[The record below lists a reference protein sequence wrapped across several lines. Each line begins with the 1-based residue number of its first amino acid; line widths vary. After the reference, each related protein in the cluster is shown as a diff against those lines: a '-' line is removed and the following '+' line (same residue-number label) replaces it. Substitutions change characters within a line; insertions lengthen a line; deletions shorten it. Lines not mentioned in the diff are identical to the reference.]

1 MTTAPQHPST
11 SSSPDHSV
19 TTSSAPLPSGTST
32 SPTPHQVWKRARGV
46 LLVLGVL
53 LLAGVV
59 LAALQSGGRHGR
71 LDPRSADPHGSRAV
85 AELLKERGVTIRVVT
100 TLAEATAATGPDTTL
115 LVTSPNLLTP
125 SQQRSLHSAAT
136 PSRGRTVLVA
146 PGPPSLPALAPGVR
160 AVPPSVPVT
169 PREPGCPLPAAA
181 TAGRVELGGLR
192 YTTSTP
198 HDACYPTEDRPSLL
212 RLTTSHAGDTVLLG
226 AADLLHNERLAH
238 QGNASLALQLLGSR
252 PQLVWYL
259 PSLDDPSATG
269 TGSDGQDTTAGF
281 LSHVPSGWIW
291 GTLQLAVAAVLAA
304 LWRARRLGP
313 VVTERLPVVIHASET
328 TEGRARLYLRAGAR
342 DRAASTLRSAT
353 RARLASLLGV
363 PAAQCDSPTALLPAV
378 STRLADT
385 SPDLNSLLFGPTP
398 SHDADLIRLADELDA
413 LEREVRAS

>member
-1 MTTAPQHPST
+1 MTTAPHHPST
-11 SSSPDHSV
+11 SNSPGHPH
-19 TTSSAPLPSGTST
+19 TSSAAHPSGTST
-32 SPTPHQVWKRARGV
+32 PTPSQVWERARGV

-59 LAALQSGGRHGR
+59 LAALQSGDQHGR
-71 LDPRSADPHGSRAV
+71 LDPRSADPQGSRAV
-85 AELLKERGVTIRVVT
+85 AELLKDRGVTIRVVT
-100 TLAEATAATGPDTTL
+100 TLAEATAATGPNSTL

-125 SQQRSLHSAAT
+125 SQQRSLYTAAS

-146 PGPPSLPALAPGVR
+146 PGPLSLRALAPGVR
-160 AVPPSVPVT
+160 ADLPAVPIT
-169 PREPGCPLPAAA
+169 PREPGCALSAAA

-192 YTTSTP
+192 YTTRAP
-198 HDACYPTEDRPSLL
+198 HDACYPAEDRPSLL
-212 RLTTSHAGDTVLLG
+212 RLTTSHTGDTVLLG

-259 PSLDDPSATG
+259 PSLDDPTATDP
-269 TGSDGQDTTAGF
+269 GSDGPDATTGF

-291 GTLQLAVAAVLAA
+291 GTFQLALAAVLAA

-313 VVTERLPVVIHASET
+313 VVTEHLPVVIHASET
-328 TEGRARLYLRAGAR
+328 TEGRARLYLRANAR

-378 STRLADT
+378 STRLPGTAR
-385 SPDLNSLLFGPTP
+385 DLNSLLFGPTP
-398 SHDADLIRLADELDA
+398 SHDAGLIGLADELDA